1 MTASE
6 RFTKCVILARGL
18 GTRMRHEDRGA
29 ALNTSQAAAADAGIK
44 AMIPVGRPFLDYVLS
59 GLADE
64 GYQQACLVIGPEH
77 AAVREYYASTS
88 RPERIQVAFATQ
100 EEPLGT
106 ANAVLAA
113 EEFAGADEF
122 LVINSDNYYPAEALS
137 LMQGLGQPGTVLFP
151 AEALVR
157 ESNVPKERIRA
168 FAYCVV
174 DGDEFLMDIVEK
186 PDAAAAARLGAQKLV
201 SMNCWRFGRD
211 IFTACRDVPMSSRG
225 EYELPQAVRLAIR
238 QGTKFKAAICSRAVL
253 DLSRRSDIAEVA
265 ARLRKIEV
273 RI

>member
-1 MTASE
+1 M
-6 RFTKCVILARGL
+6 
-18 GTRMRHEDRGA
+18 
-29 ALNTSQAAAADAGIK
+29 K

-59 GLADE
+59 GLADV
-64 GYQQACLVIGPEH
+64 GFQQACLVIGPEH
-77 AAVREYYASTS
+77 EAVREYYASTI
-88 RPERIQVAFATQ
+88 RPERIQVAFAIQ

-137 LMQGLGQPGTVLFP
+137 LIQSLGQPGTVLFP

-157 ESNVPKERIRA
+157 DSNVPKERILA

-174 DGDEFLMDIVEK
+174 DGNEFLTDIVEK
-186 PDAAAAARLGAQKLV
+186 PDAVVAAKLGAEKLI

-211 IFTACRDVPMSSRG
+211 IFTACRDVSMSSRG
-225 EYELPQAVRLAIR
+225 EYELPQAVRLAIQ
-238 QGTKFKAAICSRAVL
+238 QGAKFKVAICCRGVL
-253 DLSRRSDIAEVA
+253 DLSRRSDIATVA
-265 ARLRKIEV
+265 ARLRNVQV
-273 RI
+273 RL

>member
-1 MTASE
+1 MSDAPHI
-6 RFTKCVILARGL
+6 TKCVILARGL
-18 GTRMRHEDRGA
+18 GTRMRHEDRVVRLN
-29 ALNTSQAAAADAGIK
+29 ALQAAAASAGMK

-64 GYQQACLVIGPEH
+64 GFQQACLVIGPEH
-77 AAVREYYASTS
+77 EAVREYYASTI
-88 RPERIQVAFATQ
+88 RPKRIRVAFAIQ

-113 EEFAGADEF
+113 EEFASAEEF
-122 LVINSDNYYPAEALS
+122 LAINSDNYYPAEALS
-137 LMQGLGQPGTVLFP
+137 LIQSLGQPGTVLFP

-157 ESNVPKERIRA
+157 ESNVPQERIRA
-168 FAYCVV
+168 FAHCVV
-174 DGDEFLMDIVEK
+174 DGDEFLTDIVEK
-186 PDAAAAARLGAQKLV
+186 PDAAAAAKLGAEKLV

-211 IFTACRDVPMSSRG
+211 IFTACRDIPMSSRG
-225 EYELPQAVRLAIR
+225 EYELPQAVRLAIQ
-238 QGTKFKAAICSRAVL
+238 QGAKFKVAISSRGVL

-273 RI
+273 RL